1 MKNSYI
7 PDALS
12 VIIFDFDGVIVESNG
27 IKDEIFQNI
36 FKRYPEVYEKAYY
49 YHTSNVFESRVKKFQ
64 FLAKLLGEE
73 HNDVF
78 INKML
83 LEFSYLTL
91 EKMKSVS
98 FVNGA
103 KEFLQNFSPRLP
115 LYLAS
120 VTPIED
126 LEIIVSNLGI
136 RQYFKG
142 VYGCP
147 PWKKSDA
154 VLDILRRE
162 GTDARN
168 VILIGD
174 SAGDQSAATL
184 AGVSFIGRNSGLH
197 FNDPQPV
204 IVNDLAEIALL
215 INETLYE
222 K

>member
-1 MKNSYI
+1 MKSSYI
-7 PDALS
+7 PDTLS

-27 IKDEIFQNI
+27 IKDDIFQHI
-36 FKRYPEVYEKAYY
+36 FKRYPDVYQQAYN
-49 YHTSNVFESRVKKFQ
+49 YHTSNVFESRVKKFK

-73 HNDVF
+73 NNEVF
-78 INKML
+78 INEML
-83 LEFSYLTL
+83 QEFSHLTL

-103 KEFLQNFSPRLP
+103 KEFLQNVSSRLP

-126 LEIIVSNLGI
+126 LEIIISNLDI

-142 VYGCP
+142 IYGCP

-154 VLDILRRE
+154 VFDILHIE
-162 GTDARN
+162 ETDARN

-174 SAGDQSAATL
+174 SAGDQSAATF
-184 AGVSFIGRNSGLH
+184 AGVCFIGRNSGLK

-204 IVNDLAEIALL
+204 IFNDLSEIALL

>member
-1 MKNSYI
+1 MKSSYI
-7 PDALS
+7 PGALS

-36 FKRYPEVYEKAYY
+36 FQRYPEVYEQAYN
-49 YHTSNVFESRVKKFQ
+49 YHTSNVFESRVKKFH

-83 LEFSYLTL
+83 LEFSHLTL

-126 LEIIVSNLGI
+126 LEIIVSNLDI

-142 VYGCP
+142 IYGCP

-154 VLDILRRE
+154 VLDILRIE
-162 GTDARN
+162 GTDAQN

-174 SAGDQSAATL
+174 SAGDQSAATI
-184 AGVSFIGRNSGLH
+184 AGVRFIGRNSGLH

-204 IVNDLAEIALL
+204 IFNDLAEIALL